1 MPSRSQP
8 IPQSRAASELLGLSG
23 NYLHM
28 RQVPHLTNAR
38 IDQQIGRNIAQS
50 LKSWQQPGDV
60 DAPLA
65 VAFDEI
71 IQADSVAEELSAAFE
86 DQDSPFASST
96 GTSESALPLVD
107 LSTYMWCARSRSP
120 SPDSGATAA
129 YLQSYTNDGSFSELA
144 VSPHDLLFPWNLSS
158 QQQPHVLPAPAVKSA
173 PAPAP
178 APTPAAPTP
187 APRAR
192 SKAKSQAAL
201 TLSESP
207 SSAAGRTP
215 ASPSVSATPLSEAH
229 TSSRPLRGKRRIG
242 LDAPIQQRTYHGPS
256 RTSLRT
262 LPRGFEKNLEP
273 EKVAG
278 FKRAIEAVEEGDAD
292 EDDKDIIDTVTHRV
306 MQKRVKNT
314 LAARKSRARRAEY
327 LDQLERR
334 LAEKN
339 DRVQELERELR
350 EKDTEIRV
358 LKGLM
363 YGEGPEDE
371 EQEQE
376 MDD

>member
-1 MPSRSQP
+1 MPSISAA
-8 IPQSRAASELLGLSG
+8 QSRAASELVGLSG

-28 RQVPHLTNAR
+28 RQVPHLTNTR
-38 IDQQIGRNIAQS
+38 IDQQLGRNIAQS
-50 LKSWQQPGDV
+50 LKSWQQPGEQ
-60 DAPLA
+60 DAPVGL
-65 VAFDEI
+65 AFDEI

-86 DQDSPFASST
+86 DEDSPFGSSN
-96 GTSESALPLVD
+96 GTSESTLSPID
-107 LSTYMWCARSRSP
+107 LSTYMWPAFSRSP
-120 SPDSGATAA
+120 SPSPDSTATAA
-129 YLQSYTNDGSFSELA
+129 YLANYTNDGSFPELA

-158 QQQPHVLPAPAVKSA
+158 TSPPHVLPSAPAVKTA
-173 PAPAP
+173 
-178 APTPAAPTP
+178 PAAPP
-187 APRAR
+187 APVPAAPARAAAAPR
-192 SKAKSQAAL
+192 PKSQAKSHAAL
-201 TLSESP
+201 TLSPTSP
-207 SSAAGRTP
+207 IVKTP
-215 ASPSVSATPLSEAH
+215 LSPSVSATPLSD
-229 TSSRPLRGKRRIG
+229 SRTPRAVRGKRRIA

-292 EDDKDIIDTVTHRV
+292 EDDKDIIGNVTHKV

-327 LDQLERR
+327 LEQLEKR
-334 LAEKN
+334 LA
-339 DRVQELERELR
+339 DRDDRLQELERELR

-363 YGEGPEDE
+363 YDEGPEE
-371 EQEQE
+371 EDH
-376 MDD
+376 DDDD